1 MDEKRERNE
10 IVGTVTAVIF
20 RNEENGYTVLRL
32 DTDAVGE
39 VTVVGC
45 IPGITPGETLEAE
58 GRWMKHATYGEQFKV
73 ETLRR
78 RMPVGEKA
86 VFDYLA
92 SRAIK
97 GVGAR
102 TAKLIVDEFG
112 ERGFGKSLSSSR
124 SC

>member
-78 RMPVGEKA
+78 RMPVGRRP
-86 VFDYLA
+86 YLITWPRGLL
-92 SRAIK
+92 RALEHVPQSSLWMNLAN
-97 GVGAR
+97 G
-102 TAKLIVDEFG
+102 LW
-112 ERGFGKSLSSSR
+112 KSLSSSR